1 MTILADQCP
10 VRLLFNFGEK
20 LQESTCGN
28 SFNFT
33 RTALSQTGLLTSHL
47 EQLVCLDTGPY
58 WCQNSSGDDEAEEE
72 EDEPV
77 EEAEEEDEPVE
88 EGEEEDESVEEAEEE
103 DESVEEA
110 EEEDESVEE
119 AEEEVESVGE
129 AEEETDHFRARD
141 MLPLQVSGRD

>member
-1 MTILADQCP
+1 MTFLADQCP

-20 LQESTCGN
+20 WQESTCGN

-58 WCQNSSGDDEAEEE
+58 WCQNSSEDDEAEE
-72 EDEPV
+72 DEP
-77 EEAEEEDEPVE
+77 
-88 EGEEEDESVEEAEEE
+88 VEEAEEE

-141 MLPLQVSGRD
+141 MLPLQVSGRDWAGCVYFPGYL

>member
-1 MTILADQCP
+1 MTFLADQFS
-10 VRLLFNFGEK
+10 VRLLLDFEET

-28 SFNFT
+28 RFNFT
-33 RTALSQTGLLTSHL
+33 RTAFSQTGLLTSLL
-47 EQLVCLDTGPY
+47 EQLAGLDTGPY

-88 EGEEEDESVEEAEEE
+88 EAEEE

-110 EEEDESVEE
+110 EEED
-119 AEEEVESVGE
+119 ESVGE